1 MKSAAAAHLPLS
13 VEEYLEGEL
22 LSEIRHEY
30 VDGEVFAMAGASRNH
45 NRIAGNTF
53 FHLRSVTRGTGC
65 GVYISDMKVRIEAG
79 NRFYYPDVV
88 VSCGPPDGNAYFER
102 NPCLLAEVTSP
113 STEATDRREKWLAY
127 RDLDSVRYYL
137 LISSLEPKVE
147 VYSRQPA
154 GGWVHLTLTDENPLT
169 IDCEGLRLNLSLQD
183 IYEDV
188 RW

>member
-1 MKSAAAAHLPLS
+1 MKAAVHLPLS
-13 VEEYLEGEL
+13 VEDYLAGEL

-30 VDGEVFAMAGASRNH
+30 VDGEVFAMSGTSKNH

-53 FHLRSVTRGTGC
+53 YRFRSLTRGTGC
-65 GVYISDMKVRIEAG
+65 GVYMSDVKVRIEAG

-88 VSCGPPDGNAYFER
+88 VSCAPSDGEAYFER
-102 NPCLLAEVTSP
+102 NPCLLVEVLSP

-127 RDLDSVRYYL
+127 RGLASLRYYL
-137 LISSLEPKVE
+137 LISAQEPQVE
-147 VYSRQPA
+147 AYCRQPS
-154 GGWVHLTLTDENPLT
+154 GGWVHLTLSEDEPLA
-169 IDCEGLRLNLSLQD
+169 IDCEGLRLTLSLQD

>member
-1 MKSAAAAHLPLS
+1 MRVAAANLPLS

-30 VDGEVFAMAGASRNH
+30 VDGEVFAMSGTSKNH
-45 NRIAGNTF
+45 NRIALNTA

-65 GVYISDMKVRIEAG
+65 GVYMSDMKVRIEAG

-88 VSCGPPDGNAYFER
+88 VSCAPSDGEAYFER
-102 NPCLLAEVTSP
+102 NPCLLAEVLSP

-127 RDLDSVRYYL
+127 RDLPSLRYYL
-137 LISSLEPKVE
+137 LISAQEPRAE
-147 VYSRQPA
+147 AYCRQPS
-154 GGWVHLTLTDENPLT
+154 GGWVHLTLAEDEPLA
-169 IDCEGLRLNLSLQD
+169 IDFEGLRLTLSLQD

>member
-1 MKSAAAAHLPLS
+1 MKAAAAHLPLS
-13 VEEYLEGEL
+13 IEEYLEGEL

-30 VDGEVFAMAGASRNH
+30 VDGEVFAMSGTSKNH
-45 NRIAGNTF
+45 NRIAGNTL

-65 GVYISDMKVRIEAG
+65 GVYMSDVKVRIEAG

-88 VSCGPPDGNAYFER
+88 VSCAPSDGDAYFER
-102 NPCLLAEVTSP
+102 NPCLLAEVLSP

-127 RDLDSVRYYL
+127 RDLESLRYYL
-137 LISSLEPKVE
+137 LISSQERLVE
-147 VYSRQPA
+147 VYSRQSA
-154 GGWVHLTLTDENPLT
+154 GGWVHLTLSEDEPLV
-169 IDCEGLRLNLSLQD
+169 IDCEGLHLTLSLKD